1 MYYSSGNYEAFARPK
16 KPEGVDNKSAYIVGS
31 GLAALAA
38 ACYLVRDGQMKGERV
53 HILEKGPTAG
63 GACDG
68 WNRTSATS
76 CAAAARWT
84 TISRSCGTCS
94 TPSLHRDRGRERAR

>member
-31 GLAALAA
+31 GLAALTA

-53 HILEKGPTAG
+53 QPCMPLKETMFQYIF
-63 GACDG
+63 
-68 WNRTSATS
+68 
-76 CAAAARWT
+76 
-84 TISRSCGTCS
+84 
-94 TPSLHRDRGRERAR
+94 